1 MSTAIRSS
9 LTDHSTLDGTGDEIN
24 GSEVDENG
32 FTVADILDG
41 TTSTDLAGAG
51 TVDFVFTTSRSGLR
65 LIDLDNA
72 ASAIHTALTVEW
84 DPGDGGNLTDN
95 GSGIGIDFIMPDD
108 ADNQDTYASIN
119 TMVVSDATTA
129 EEGELS
135 FKVAKA
141 GTNTE
146 VLTIGSGVS
155 TFSQKVTVGV
165 NDTGHDVKFFGAT
178 AGAYMEWDES
188 ADQLRIM
195 GASADATTSTGK
207 LLLATSLDNI
217 NANDVLGKIDFQA
230 PHEDTGTDAIAIAAS
245 IEAIAQATFTATVNA
260 TDLIFSTGSSGAAS
274 EKFRFTSDGE
284 LGVGGA
290 NYGTDGQVLTST
302 GAGTA
307 PAWEDATA
315 GDITSVVAGNGL
327 TGGATS
333 GAATVTIAAAQ
344 TTITSI
350 YATDLIIGEDSET
363 AIDFGTAD
371 EIDFKINNT
380 AELTLSAT
388 ALYPIADAGLDLGTS
403 ALGYNDLHLGASGVI
418 NFDNANVTI
427 THTTGAL
434 TVGGGTLTVGA
445 NTDGH
450 DVKFFGNAS
459 GAYMEWDE
467 SADQLRIMGA
477 SADAVTSTGKLLL
490 ATSLIDINANDV
502 LGKIDFQA
510 PHEDTGTDAIAIAAS
525 IQAVAQATFTA
536 TVNATDLIFYTG
548 HSEAATEKFRMTSQG
563 ELGVGG
569 ANYGTDGQVLTSAGA
584 GAAAAWEDAGAG
596 TSLSGTTNN
605 TVATV
610 TGANALIGEAE
621 LTFDGTDLAI
631 GNTAPSSYIN
641 SVHGVV
647 VGESDDAT
655 SEIVIAGTVGEL
667 NFTDT
672 ADTTNQASIS
682 HSHST
687 NKLTYDCIS
696 GLHEF
701 SFNGAVNARIDQAK
715 LFMYETANAHQS
727 IGATLNQATADNEIL
742 TLKSSDVAHGMTD
755 LAETDTYGNW
765 QKHDSTG
772 GGCTWVGYT
781 ETTAAINIIGRTSD
795 NSTLKSTSARGC
807 IETYSQTK
815 SGTSVA
821 AMGTDANLF
830 VMRNASTTRFIFD
843 AEGSGH
849 ADVEWTT
856 FSDAR
861 LKKNIVDC
869 PYGLAEVLQLE
880 PKAFDK
886 HSGKIED
893 GEVVLE
899 ENSRRM
905 IGFLAQDVK
914 ALMPELVKDLPDDE
928 SFYSLND
935 GKLAAVLVNA
945 IQELNAKLEAN

>member
-51 TVDFVFTTSRSGLR
+51 VVDFVFTTSRSGLR

-135 FKVAKA
+135 FKVVKA

-155 TFSQKVTVGV
+155 TFSQKITVGV
-165 NDTGHDVKFFGAT
+165 NDTGHDVKFFGAS

-207 LLLATSLDNI
+207 LLLATSLDDI

-230 PHEDTGTDAIAIAAS
+230 PHETGTDAITVAAS
-245 IEAIAQATFTATVNA
+245 IEAIAQATFSSSVNA

-315 GDITSVVAGNGL
+315 GDITGVTAGVGLSGGGSSGAVTLTLDLSELSTVTPANGDFFSTL
-327 TGGATS
+327 DSDGAQEQKTSTTALATLFAGAGMTATS
-333 GAATVTIAAAQ
+333 AVLNVIGGDGITANSNDVAITPAQ

-403 ALGYNDLHLGASGVI
+403 ALGYNDLHLGASGII
-418 NFDNANVTI
+418 NFDNANMKI
-427 THTTGAL
+427 THSTGAL
-434 TVGGGTLTVGA
+434 TVAGGT
-445 NTDGH
+445 
-450 DVKFFGNAS
+450 F
-459 GAYMEWDE
+459 
-467 SADQLRIMGA
+467 
-477 SADAVTSTGKLLL
+477 
-490 ATSLIDINANDV
+490 
-502 LGKIDFQA
+502 
-510 PHEDTGTDAIAIAAS
+510 
-525 IQAVAQATFTA
+525 
-536 TVNATDLIFYTG
+536 
-548 HSEAATEKFRMTSQG
+548 
-563 ELGVGG
+563 
-569 ANYGTDGQVLTSAGA
+569 
-584 GAAAAWEDAGAG
+584 AAAAI
-596 TSLSGTTNN
+596 TGTTIDATTDFTIGGTVITDN
-605 TVATV
+605 TITD
-610 TGANALIGEAE
+610 
-621 LTFDGTDLAI
+621 DGTLAI
-631 GNTAPSSYIN
+631 
-641 SVHGVV
+641 V
-647 VGESDDAT
+647 
-655 SEIVIAGTVGEL
+655 
-667 NFTDT
+667 
-672 ADTTNQASIS
+672 TTNESVRFHGAQSGSDGAFASLDGYSTTDSSVLSRIS
-682 HSHST
+682 F
-687 NKLTYDCIS
+687 LR
-696 GLHEF
+696 
-701 SFNGAVNARIDQAK
+701 NGADNAGGISFHVDD
-715 LFMYETANAHQS
+715 S
-727 IGATLNQATADNEIL
+727 ATLNQAAIITNDGKVGI
-742 TLKSSDVAHGMTD
+742 GMTAPGYPLD
-755 LAETDTYGNW
+755 VQGTVASMFHTKAVHGGITGLNEVKTFASSSAADGDVPWQLDIQSKNDAASLVNFAQIAVFSSSLAASSRSSSMRFIMYNSGS
-765 QKHDSTG
+765 Q
-772 GGCTWVGYT
+772 
-781 ETTAAINIIGRTSD
+781 TAATLNSSGSWVDASGEAGKEYEGTRQEVWPEGILSKIKNLRVSKYHAANHPKDKPITQTHVSPTAEDFWDALEIGEDPR
-795 NSTLKSTSARGC
+795 
-807 IETYSQTK
+807 
-815 SGTSVA
+815 
-821 AMGTDANLF
+821 
-830 VMRNASTTRFIFD
+830 
-843 AEGSGH
+843 
-849 ADVEWTT
+849 
-856 FSDAR
+856 
-861 LKKNIVDC
+861 
-869 PYGLAEVLQLE
+869 AEVLNKE
-880 PKAFDK
+880 GENINTPGIAPK
-886 HSGKIED
+886 
-893 GEVVLE
+893 
-899 ENSRRM
+899 N
-905 IGFLAQDVK
+905 LAGV
-914 ALMPELVKDLPDDE
+914 ALV
-928 SFYSLND
+928 
-935 GKLAAVLVNA
+935 A
-945 IQELNAKLEAN
+945 IQELLERVEVLESA